1 MKNIKIGWVFMS
13 NNEEKKK
20 GSYDKNKRYDGDYAP
35 GCGDLFIL
43 PIQVLIVG
51 YQIINLI

>member
-1 MKNIKIGWVFMS
+1 MDGFFMS

>member
-1 MKNIKIGWVFMS
+1 MS

-20 GSYDKNKRYDGDYAP
+20 GSYDKNKTYDGEAVP
-35 GCGDLFIL
+35 GCADLFIL